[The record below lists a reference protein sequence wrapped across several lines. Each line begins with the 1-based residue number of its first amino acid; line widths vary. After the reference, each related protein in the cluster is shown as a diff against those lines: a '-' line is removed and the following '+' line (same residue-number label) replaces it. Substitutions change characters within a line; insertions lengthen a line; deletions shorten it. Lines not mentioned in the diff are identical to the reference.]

1 MNKNF
6 INKYWLIIKF
16 VAVGTCNTLISFL
29 LFTLFIKVSG
39 EENYQASLFAS
50 WFFSSFI
57 SFVLQK
63 TIVFQTKGN
72 WLKEYVKCMISWS
85 VGYGINALSLE
96 LIVQYFAF
104 PVLIGQ
110 LIAIV
115 LTTLCTFVLFKY
127 FAFNRSK

>member
-1 MNKNF
+1 M
-6 INKYWLIIKF
+6 KF
-16 VAVGTCNTLISFL
+16 VFVGICNTLVSYL
-29 LFTLFIKVSG
+29 LFALFIKVSG

-115 LTTLCTFVLFKY
+115 LTALCTFVLFKY

>member
-1 MNKNF
+1 MIKNF
-6 INKYWLIIKF
+6 INKYWFIIKF
-16 VAVGTCNTLISFL
+16 VVIGTCNTLISFL
-29 LFTLFIKVSG
+29 LFTVFIKVSG

-85 VGYGINALSLE
+85 IGYGINALSLE